1 MSLSKTEWRS
11 IPTDVAVPFGIG
23 ADISKYDLIK
33 NVFDAMISKHDD
45 IADHVIPLIEEVEE
59 IILWF
64 NLRACDH

>member
-1 MSLSKTEWRS
+1 M
-11 IPTDVAVPFGIG
+11 PFGIG

-59 IILWF
+59 IIL
-64 NLRACDH
+64 